1 MDNIYRLRRSST
13 KLLVVVAQPGPQ
25 VVVVAHKSLQVE
37 ARTPLGEHSSQHKDR
52 NSRQR
57 NPNYHANLD
66 PNRGPNQAHRQQDAN
81 HHNRRRQQKH
91 SKRRYQPALALLRT
105 LKLKPK

>member
-13 KLLVVVAQPGPQ
+13 KLLVVVAQLGPR
-25 VVVVAHKSLQVE
+25 VVVVAHKPPQVE
-37 ARTPLGEHSSQHKDR
+37 ARRLLGEHSSQHKDR

-66 PNRGPNQAHRQQDAN
+66 PNQAHRQQDAN